1 LLFSKPKSNVSGYFL
16 FFLFC
21 ISSKFTPAVRN
32 SSHQNYHQ
40 QILPI
45 ATGTQENILC
55 FWFSTTIYPP
65 IIRLKLTKTVPP
77 YSVYM
82 YTYLLQLCSG
92 AVDGRGVGGIQ
103 RRGGG
108 GERAEICINALMV
121 LGRNFLG
128 RRDSVWW
135 KLGTDS
141 LWWKP
146 GTACVSFISFLFL
159 FLLKKKKKE
168 PQFVN
173 LAT

>member
-1 LLFSKPKSNVSGYFL
+1 VAIFYFL
-16 FFLFC
+16 FLFC
-21 ISSKFTPAVRN
+21 ISNKFTPAVGN

-45 ATGTQENILC
+45 ATDTQEIFLC
-55 FWFSTTIYPP
+55 FWFSTTKYPP
-65 IIRLKLTKTVPP
+65 IFIQLKPTKTVPP
-77 YSVYM
+77 YLVYM
-82 YTYLLQLCSG
+82 YTYLLQFCSG
-92 AVDGRGVGGIQ
+92 PVDGRGVGGIQ
-103 RRGGG
+103 RRVGG

-141 LWWKP
+141 VWWKP
-146 GTACVSFISFLFL
+146 GTACVSFISFLFI
-159 FLLKKKKKE
+159 LKKKIE

-173 LAT
+173 PATKEKAELLRIF